1 MSNAIEGLAM
11 KIGDKEIILIQNGEG
26 DAISKRTE
34 RADALANRQLIL
46 ATARQLF
53 AEHGV
58 SQVCMSAIAEAAGVG
73 KGTLYR
79 RFSNKGE
86 LCLALMDEEL
96 QAFQNAM
103 LCYFKEAHRQPALN
117 QLSYFL
123 DRLIRFMD
131 SHAPLMCEAQ
141 RQGVLQGAEGGTD
154 SPHSWFHTS
163 VSALLEMAQMNGET
177 DALDI
182 PYLADAI
189 LAPLNA
195 NLFVYQREVLG
206 FELDRISRGLRQ
218 LVLDGIRKRTA

>member
-1 MSNAIEGLAM
+1 MTI
-11 KIGDKEIILIQNGEG
+11 GEG
-26 DAISKRTE
+26 NIIPLQINDGDAASKRTE

-46 ATARQLF
+46 ITARDLF
-53 AEHGV
+53 AEYGV

-103 LCYFKEAHRQPALN
+103 LYYFKEAHRQPALN

-123 DRLIRFMD
+123 DQLIRFMD
-131 SHAPLMCEAQ
+131 SHTPLMCEAQ
-141 RQGVLQGAEGGTD
+141 RHGVLQGAEGD
-154 SPHSWFHTS
+154 ANSPHSWFHTT
-163 VSALLEMAQMNGET
+163 VSALLGMAQMNRET
-177 DALDI
+177 GAPDI

-195 NLFVYQREVLG
+195 NLFVYQREVLA
-206 FELDRISRGLRQ
+206 FDLDRISRGLRQ
-218 LVLDGIRKRTA
+218 LVLDGIRKKTD